1 MLNAYSRRKD
11 GNALL
16 SRSFRVREF
25 ACRDGSD
32 PLFVDSALVQLLQDI
47 RDHFGAL
54 VIITSGYRTAAHNKA
69 VGGAPYSQHCYGRA
83 ADIRVAGVPVEQLA
97 AYAETLLPGTGG
109 IGTTIF
115 YVIGGGLMAV
125 AAILLITKKRMENR

>member
-47 RDHFGAL
+47 RDHFGAP
-54 VIITSGYRTAAHNKA
+54 VVITSGYRTAAHNRA
-69 VGGAPYSQHCYGRA
+69 VGGAVYSQHQYGRA
-83 ADIRVAGVPVEQLA
+83 ADIRVSGVPVEQLA
-97 AYAETLLPGTGG
+97 AETAKML
-109 IGTTIF
+109 F
-115 YVIGGGLMAV
+115 S
-125 AAILLITKKRMENR
+125 LISGKEEPCSKVYDGELIVRESTKSRIAQQ